1 MRSPWCVLVLECCKS
16 GRVISEM
23 RGSELKC
30 VSRKRSVVSN
40 GRRGEKEFSRC
51 TSRYAVVDSRIEA
64 QQRCFDFDMCCGQSS
79 LS

>member
-1 MRSPWCVLVLECCKS
+1 
-16 GRVISEM
+16 M
-23 RGSELKC
+23 RGRESELDC

-40 GRRGEKEFSRC
+40 GRRGEKVFSRC
-51 TSRYAVVDSRIEA
+51 TSRYDSRIEA